1 MLRPDPVEPRRVES
15 VRANLPEREEATCM
29 GWLGELEGIEIS
41 LRAADDKLAQM
52 TNIVRLTIS
61 RRHET
66 KL

>member
-1 MLRPDPVEPRRVES
+1 
-15 VRANLPEREEATCM
+15 M

>member
-1 MLRPDPVEPRRVES
+1 
-15 VRANLPEREEATCM
+15 M

-41 LRAADDKLAQM
+41 LRAADDKPAQM
-52 TNIVRLTIS
+52 TNIVHLTIG